1 MRRVLV
7 VVLVSFLAQLVLVP
21 SASSALS
28 GRYVLA
34 TPFLGVYTRPVRAFL
49 TTRELDVVTRMSSH
63 LRLSQIG
70 LKPAVNRGTWHVEPG
85 LVRSEHLSMQRQVV
99 RNLQQVLEK
108 FNGTFAAWQIDVII
122 GRTQSYIKSQLAEL
136 GCAPDLSQTGGE
148 ILMGAAVCGR
158 HVLISNLTGFL
169 FLTAPDQPITVA
181 MEKRREPRASS
192 MPYQLE
198 IRSLEGLA
206 HEWAHSYRAA
216 GQQGRVLVDE
226 PAWVKEGL
234 ASMWASVSVVNTF
247 QSRMTYRD
255 WHILRL
261 RKFVHWVDQCNRP
274 LREYRTVRTGT
285 NGCEYF
291 MGPLAIELLI
301 ARHGGLQNI
310 VRVFHLHNSSQGF
323 PGDFVQVYGMT
334 IDEFER
340 EADLYI
346 SQIRKAELTK

>member
-7 VVLVSFLAQLVLVP
+7 AVAVVLVAQVLVDAP
-21 SASSALS
+21 RATGLS
-28 GRYVLA
+28 GRYVTA
-34 TPFLGVYTRPVRAFL
+34 TPFLGTYKRPIRAFL
-49 TTRELDVVTRMSSH
+49 TTKELDVITRMSSH
-63 LRLSQIG
+63 LRLSQVG
-70 LKPAVNRGTWHVEPG
+70 LKPAVNRGTWHIEPG
-85 LVRSEHLSMQRQVV
+85 LARSEHLSMQRQVV

-108 FNGTFAAWQIDVII
+108 FNGTFAAWKIDVIV
-122 GRTQSYIKSQLAEL
+122 GRTQAYIKSRLALL

-158 HVLISNLTGFL
+158 HVLVSNLTGFL
-169 FLTAPDQPITVA
+169 FLVAPDQPLTTA
-181 MEKRREPRASS
+181 LETKAEPRASS
-192 MPYQLE
+192 MPYVLE
-198 IRSLEGLA
+198 IRSVEGLA

-226 PAWVKEGL
+226 PIWVKEGL

-247 QSRMTYRD
+247 QSRMSYRD

-261 RKFVHWVDQCNRP
+261 RKFIHWVDQCDRP
-274 LREYRTVRTGT
+274 LREYRAVVEGT

-291 MGPLAIELLI
+291 LGPLAIELLV
-301 ARHGGLQNI
+301 ARHGGFQNI
-310 VRVFHLHNSSQGF
+310 VRVFHLHNSAQGF

-340 EADLYI
+340 EADTYI
-346 SQIRKAELTK
+346 AQIRKAELTK

>member
-1 MRRVLV
+1 MRRAVIFLMVGLLAQVLV
-7 VVLVSFLAQLVLVP
+7 VP
-21 SASSALS
+21 SRASALS

-34 TPFLGVYTRPVRAFL
+34 TPFLGTYKRPVRAFL
-49 TTRELDVVTRMSSH
+49 TTKELDVVTRMSSH
-63 LRLSQIG
+63 LRLSQRG
-70 LKPAVNRGTWHVEPG
+70 LKPAVNRGTWHIEPG
-85 LVRSEHLSMQRQVV
+85 LERSEHLSMQRQVV

-108 FNGTFAAWQIDVII
+108 FNGTFASWQIDVII
-122 GRTQSYIKSQLAEL
+122 GRTQSYIKSQMASL
-136 GCAPDLSQTGGE
+136 GCAPDLSQTGNE

-158 HVLISNLTGFL
+158 HVLVSNLTGFL
-169 FLTAPDQPITVA
+169 FLTAPDQPLTSVLEA
-181 MEKRREPRASS
+181 RAEPRANS
-192 MPYQLE
+192 MPYLLE

-216 GQQGRVLVDE
+216 GQQGRVLVEE

-234 ASMWASVSVVNTF
+234 ASMWASISVVNTF

-261 RKFVHWVDQCNRP
+261 RKFVHWVDQCNKP
-274 LREYRTVRTGT
+274 LREYRSVIQGT

-301 ARHGGLQNI
+301 ARHGGLQN
-310 VRVFHLHNSSQGF
+310 VVEVFHLHDSAQGF

-334 IDEFER
+334 IEEFEH

-346 SQIRKAELTK
+346 AQIRKAELTK

>member
-1 MRRVLV
+1 MRRVLF
-7 VVLVSFLAQLVLVP
+7 VLLMSLVTQFIQAP
-21 SASSALS
+21 SPASALS

-34 TPFLGVYTRPVRAFL
+34 TPFLGTYARPVRVFL
-49 TTRELDVVTRMSSH
+49 TTKELDVVTRMSSH
-63 LRLSQIG
+63 LRLSQIR
-70 LKPAVNRGTWHVEPG
+70 LKPAVNRGVWHIEPG
-85 LVRSEHLSMQRQVV
+85 LEKSEHLSMQRQVV

-108 FNGTFAAWQIDVII
+108 FNGTFAAWHIDVIV
-122 GRTQSYIKSQLAEL
+122 GRSQSYIKSQLAEL

-148 ILMGAAVCGR
+148 VLLGAAVCGR

-169 FLTAPDQPITVA
+169 FLTAPDQPITSA
-181 MEKRREPRASS
+181 MEQRREPRASS

-255 WHILRL
+255 WHVLRL

-274 LREYRTVRTGT
+274 LREYRTVQEGT

-291 MGPLAIELLI
+291 MGPLAVELLI

-310 VRVFHLHNSSQGF
+310 VKVFHLHNSAQGF

-334 IDEFER
+334 IEEFEH

-346 SQIRKAELTK
+346 AQIRKAELTK

>member
-1 MRRVLV
+1 MRRVLF
-7 VVLVSFLAQLVLVP
+7 VLLMSLVTQFIQAP
-21 SASSALS
+21 SPASALS

-34 TPFLGVYTRPVRAFL
+34 TPFLGTYARPVRVFL
-49 TTRELDVVTRMSSH
+49 TTKELDVVTRMSSH
-63 LRLSQIG
+63 LRLSQIR
-70 LKPAVNRGTWHVEPG
+70 LKPAVNRGVWHIEPG
-85 LVRSEHLSMQRQVV
+85 LEKSEHLSMQRQVV

-108 FNGTFAAWQIDVII
+108 FNGTFAAWHIDVIV
-122 GRTQSYIKSQLAEL
+122 GRSQSYIKSQLAEL

-148 ILMGAAVCGR
+148 VLLGAAVCGR

-169 FLTAPDQPITVA
+169 FLTAPDQPITSA
-181 MEKRREPRASS
+181 MEQRREPRASS

-255 WHILRL
+255 WH
-261 RKFVHWVDQCNRP
+261 
-274 LREYRTVRTGT
+274 
-285 NGCEYF
+285 
-291 MGPLAIELLI
+291 
-301 ARHGGLQNI
+301 
-310 VRVFHLHNSSQGF
+310 
-323 PGDFVQVYGMT
+323 
-334 IDEFER
+334 
-340 EADLYI
+340 
-346 SQIRKAELTK
+346 